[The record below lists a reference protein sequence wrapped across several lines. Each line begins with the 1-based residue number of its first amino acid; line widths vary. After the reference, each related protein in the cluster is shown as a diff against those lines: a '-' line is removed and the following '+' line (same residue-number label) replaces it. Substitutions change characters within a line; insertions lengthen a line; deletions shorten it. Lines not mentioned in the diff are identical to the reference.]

1 MLYFSTLETYRSLL
15 LVGITLPHFRWLVIG
30 IDIRWDFNV
39 VAIIASTMTAT
50 IAGHFCS
57 LSIFATA
64 TAFVRFMVFMVA

>member
-1 MLYFSTLETYRSLL
+1 MLYFTTLETYRGLL
-15 LVGITLPHFRWLVIG
+15 LVGITLPHFRWLVIR

-39 VAIIASTMTAT
+39 AATKTAT

-57 LSIFATA
+57 LFILATA